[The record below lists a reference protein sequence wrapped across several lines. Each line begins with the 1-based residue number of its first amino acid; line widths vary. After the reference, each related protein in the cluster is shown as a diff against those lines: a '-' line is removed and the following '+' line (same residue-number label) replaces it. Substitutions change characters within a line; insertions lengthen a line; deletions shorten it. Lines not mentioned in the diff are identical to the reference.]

1 MHTWST
7 TFTKTSIILNI
18 FLLGFF
24 LYDSVYSVYTC
35 PLLHL
40 MICFA
45 YHNLEPLLGFYGK
58 LDHMDEIDNT
68 SNAKSMD
75 EI

>member
-1 MHTWST
+1 
-7 TFTKTSIILNI
+7 
-18 FLLGFF
+18 
-24 LYDSVYSVYTC
+24 
-35 PLLHL
+35 

-45 YHNLEPLLGFYGK
+45 SHNLEPLLGFYGK
-58 LDHMDEIDNT
+58 LDHMDELDNT

>member
-1 MHTWST
+1 
-7 TFTKTSIILNI
+7 
-18 FLLGFF
+18 
-24 LYDSVYSVYTC
+24 
-35 PLLHL
+35 

-45 YHNLEPLLGFYGK
+45 SHNLEPLLGLEGK
-58 LDHMDEIDNT
+58 LDHMDEIDNA